1 MPFSINTHAP
11 MNETL
16 LNTSLFQ
23 FLQAAPSSY
32 HAVAAIANLLQ
43 KAGFIRLRE
52 DQRWSLAAGH
62 CYFTVRDDAGLI
74 AFRLGE
80 GKDAEDG
87 FRMLATHSDSP
98 GLQVKP
104 RADKQSGKHLQL
116 GVEVYGGPLL
126 NPWFDRDLSLA
137 GRVCCTM
144 ADGGLQTLLV
154 DFARP
159 LLVIPSLALHFDR
172 TANDN
177 RSVNAQTHLAPIIAQ
192 SLTAQLP
199 AFRDVL
205 LAQLARQYPD
215 LPIADVA
222 GFDLFCYDSQGP
234 VHTGVNNEFISA
246 GRLDNLLSCH
256 VATMALAAAD
266 PGHNSLLFCA
276 NHEENGSVSSS
287 GARGAFLD
295 AILDR
300 LLPEPQS
307 RRIALARSFL
317 LSIDNAHAVHPNF
330 KDLSEPQHDVVL
342 NGSPVIK
349 INANQRYATNCV
361 SAAILKRFAAEAE
374 VPLQEFVMRSDLPC
388 GSTIGPLTAA
398 RIGVPTVDIGAAT
411 LAMHSIRELA
421 GSRDP
426 YLLYQ
431 VVHRFL
437 TSPTGVA
444 ATG

>member
-1 MPFSINTHAP
+1 
-11 MNETL
+11 MNETQ
-16 LNTSLFQ
+16 LNASLFQ
-23 FLQAAPSSY
+23 FLRAATSSY
-32 HAVAAIANLLQ
+32 HAVASLADLLQ
-43 KAGFIRLRE
+43 QAGFIRLRE
-52 DQRWSLAAGH
+52 DQRWSLAAGNS
-62 CYFTVRDDAGLI
+62 YFLVRDDAGLI

-80 GKDAEDG
+80 GNTPEDG

-98 GLQVKP
+98 GLQLKP
-104 RADKQSGKHLQL
+104 RADRQSGKYLQL
-116 GVEVYGGPLL
+116 GMEVYGGPLL

-172 TANDN
+172 SANDS
-177 RSVNAQTHLAPIIAQ
+177 RSVNPQTHLAPIIAQ
-192 SLTAQLP
+192 TLTDQLP
-199 AFRDVL
+199 AFRDIL
-205 LAQLARQYPD
+205 LEQLGRQYPA
-215 LPIADVA
+215 LQIADVS
-222 GFDLFCYDSQGP
+222 GFDLFCYDTQGP
-234 VHTGVNNEFISA
+234 AFTGVNGEFISA

-256 VATMALAAAD
+256 VATMALTAAD
-266 PGHNSLLFCA
+266 LSHNCLLFCA

-295 AILDR
+295 ATLDR

-330 KDLSEPQHDVVL
+330 KDSSDPQHEVLL
-342 NGSPVIK
+342 NGGPVIK
-349 INANQRYATNCV
+349 VNANQRYATNCV
-361 SAAILKRFAAEAE
+361 SASIFKRFAREAD

-421 GSRDP
+421 GSKDP
-426 YLLYQ
+426 HLLYRTI
-431 VVHRFL
+431 HRFL

-444 ATG
+444 PNN